1 MLLTQE
7 PQVQFGFSEEFFLD
21 VTEVYQRR
29 WLEQSGQWLENVDR
43 THLVLGSGKP
53 ELQNKFKGP
62 EPLLK
67 LFPISKQKSRF
78 LILRNR
84 LFFKPRIKIWHAF
97 DDVMKK
103 RES

>member
-7 PQVQFGFSEEFFLD
+7 PQVRFRFSEEFFLD

-29 WLEQSGQWLENVDR
+29 WLEQSGQGLENVDR

-62 EPLLK
+62 KSLLK
-67 LFPISKQKSRF
+67 LFPISKQKIAISYSPESPFFQAADKDLARF
-78 LILRNR
+78 R
-84 LFFKPRIKIWHAF
+84 
-97 DDVMKK
+97 
-103 RES
+103 